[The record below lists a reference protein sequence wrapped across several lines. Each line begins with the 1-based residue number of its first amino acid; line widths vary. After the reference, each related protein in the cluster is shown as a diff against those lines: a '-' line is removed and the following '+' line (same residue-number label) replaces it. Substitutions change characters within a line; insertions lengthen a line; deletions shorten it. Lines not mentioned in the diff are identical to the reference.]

1 MKITLVALG
10 TRGDVQPML
19 ALGIGLR
26 DAHHEVTLI
35 AGSNFEA
42 WVRGYGFG
50 FQPSVDIE
58 ALMKSKDGIAW
69 VEEPNPFRQL
79 RHMKALLKPH
89 GAEMIAPII
98 TQAQQSDVLVSGFVS
113 EPFVQSASEKF
124 GIPQIRT
131 SLQPYHATTSG
142 WANMTAIV
150 AGNSIFNR
158 WFGRLGER
166 LIWGVAAD
174 SVNEMRAALGLPAHN
189 ATSYERAARPLPT
202 LYGFSRLVVPPAT
215 DWTPLDQL
223 SGYWFLDEESDWQPP
238 DALVQF
244 LDSGTPP
251 VYVGFGSMSSS
262 SPQQTVD
269 LVTNALQQ
277 AGQRGI
283 LAAGW
288 SGAQVHSTSSDV
300 FMLDKAPHDWLFER
314 VAAIVHHGGS
324 GTTGAALRSGK
335 PSLIIPHFS
344 DQPYWAKRVYALGVS
359 AKPIPRNKL
368 TAEKLAAGIQ
378 TLVSDGEMGRKAA
391 ELGAKIRA
399 EDGVA
404 NGVRILTGWIEKPPA
419 V

>member
-26 DAHHEVTLI
+26 DDHHEVTII

-79 RHMKALLKPH
+79 QHMKALLKPH

-98 TQAQQSDVLVSGFVS
+98 TQAQQSDVLLSGFVS

-124 GIPQIRT
+124 GVPQIRT

-142 WANMTAIV
+142 WASMTAITE
-150 AGNSIFNR
+150 GNSILNR

-174 SVNEMRAALGLPAHN
+174 TVNEMRASLGLPPHN
-189 ATSYERAARPLPT
+189 AASFARASRPLPT
-202 LYGFSRLVVPPAT
+202 LYGFSRYVVPPAD
-215 DWTPLDQL
+215 DWTPLDQIG
-223 SGYWFLDEESDWQPP
+223 GYWFLDEESNWQPQE
-238 DALVQF
+238 ALVRF
-244 LDSGTPP
+244 LESGSPP
-251 VYVGFGSMSSS
+251 IYIGFGSMSSS

-269 LVTNALQQ
+269 LVTEALRQ

-283 LAAGW
+283 LAVGW
-288 SGAQVHSTSSDV
+288 SGAQVHSTTPDV
-300 FMLDKAPHDWLFER
+300 YILDKAPHDWLFQR
-314 VAAIVHHGGS
+314 VAGIVHHGGA
-324 GTTGAALRSGK
+324 GTTGASLRSGK
-335 PSLIIPHFS
+335 PSLIIPHMS
-344 DQPYWAKRVYALGVS
+344 DQPFWGKRVHALGVG
-359 AKPIPRNKL
+359 AKPIPRDKL
-368 TAEKLAAGIQ
+368 TTEKLAAGIQ
-378 TLVSDGEMGRKAA
+378 SLVSNGEMGRKAA

-404 NGVRILTGWIEKPPA
+404 NAVRILTKWIEQPPTA
-419 V
+419 